1 MESPHP
7 ARHAGRHAAG
17 RAPGA
22 GFHAERVGRHSGPE
36 LRGVLASLAAQETDV
51 RRTTGPFPVL
61 TPPEQDVSRVTGP
74 FPVLAAP
81 APDVRRVTGPFP
93 VLTPPEQD
101 VRRVTGPFPVLAAPA
116 PDVRRVTGPF
126 PVLTPPEQ
134 DVRRVT
140 GPFPVLAAPA
150 PDVRRVTG
158 PFPVLVSPGPSWA
171 AAGPAADQAM
181 VRLYRRNFTAL
192 VRLATLVVRDTATA
206 EEVVQD
212 AFINMHRGWH
222 RLRDEDNALAYLRQA
237 VVNRARSVLRHRVIV
252 ERNAPKALPDL
263 PSAEDGAI
271 SMFERSAVVA
281 ALRDLPGRQR
291 EALIL
296 RYYADL
302 SEAEIAAAMGISKGS
317 VKSHTARGMTA
328 LRAALKNI

>member
-7 ARHAGRHAAG
+7 ARRAGRHAAAG
-17 RAPGA
+17 APDA
-22 GFHAERVGRHSGPE
+22 GFHPQRVARHSDRE
-36 LRGVLASLAAQETDV
+36 LRGALASLVPQETDP
-51 RRTTGPFPVL
+51 RRATGPFPVL
-61 TPPEQDVSRVTGP
+61 ATPEPDLRRATGPFPVLPVQEPDLRRVTGP
-74 FPVLAAP
+74 FPVLSPQEEAV
-81 APDVRRVTGPFP
+81 VRRVTGPFP
-93 VLTPPEQD
+93 VLPVQEPD
-101 VRRVTGPFPVLAAPA
+101 LRRVTGPFPVLPVQDAV
-116 PDVRRVTGPF
+116 VRRVTGSF
-126 PVLTPPEQ
+126 PALTP
-134 DVRRVT
+134 D
-140 GPFPVLAAPA
+140 
-150 PDVRRVTG
+150 
-158 PFPVLVSPGPSWA
+158 SSWA
-171 AAGPAADQAM
+171 AAGPTADQAM

-192 VRLATLVVRDTATA
+192 VRLATFLVRDTATA

-222 RLRDEDNALAYLRQA
+222 RLRDEENALAYLRQA

-252 ERNAPKALPDL
+252 ERNAPKAMPDL

-271 SMFERSAVVA
+271 SMFERSAVIA

-317 VKSHTARGMTA
+317 VKSHTARGMMA
-328 LRAALKNI
+328 LRAALENF

>member
-1 MESPHP
+1 M
-7 ARHAGRHAAG
+7 
-17 RAPGA
+17 
-22 GFHAERVGRHSGPE
+22 
-36 LRGVLASLAAQETDV
+36 LASRAAQET
-51 RRTTGPFPVL
+51 
-61 TPPEQDVSRVTGP
+61 
-74 FPVLAAP
+74 
-81 APDVRRVTGPFP
+81 
-93 VLTPPEQD
+93 D
-101 VRRVTGPFPVLAAPA
+101 VRRVTGPFPVLAAQEP
-116 PDVRRVTGPF
+116 
-126 PVLTPPEQ
+126 

-140 GPFPVLAAPA
+140 GPFPVLAAQE

-158 PFPVLVSPGPSWA
+158 PFPTLVTAGPSWA

-271 SMFERSAVVA
+271 SMFERSAVIA

-302 SEAEIAAAMGISKGS
+302 SEAEIAATMGISKGS

-328 LRAALKNI
+328 LRAALENI

>member
-7 ARHAGRHAAG
+7 ARYAGRHAAAG
-17 RAPGA
+17 APDA
-22 GFHAERVGRHSGPE
+22 GFRPQRVARHDDRE
-36 LRGVLASLAAQETDV
+36 LRGGHASQAAQQTDV
-51 RRTTGPFPVL
+51 RRMTGPFPALADPEPDLRRMTGPFPALADPEPDLRRMTGPFPALADPEPDLRRMTGPFPVL
-61 TPPEQDVSRVTGP
+61 APEPDLRRMTGP
-74 FPVLAAP
+74 FPVLAASE
-81 APDVRRVTGPFP
+81 PDLRRMTGPFP
-93 VLTPPEQD
+93 
-101 VRRVTGPFPVLAAPA
+101 A
-116 PDVRRVTGPF
+116 
-126 PVLTPPEQ
+126 
-134 DVRRVT
+134 
-140 GPFPVLAAPA
+140 
-150 PDVRRVTG
+150 
-158 PFPVLVSPGPSWA
+158 LVSQGPSWA

-181 VRLYRRNFTAL
+181 VRLYRRNFNAL
-192 VRLATLVVRDTATA
+192 VRLASVVLRDTATA

-222 RLRDEDNALAYLRQA
+222 RLRDEENALAYLRQA

-252 ERNAPKALPDL
+252 ERNAPKAMPDL

-271 SMFERSAVVA
+271 SMFERSAVID

-328 LRAALKNI
+328 LRAALENF

>member
-7 ARHAGRHAAG
+7 ARYAGRHAAAG
-17 RAPGA
+17 APDA
-22 GFHAERVGRHSGPE
+22 GFRPQRVARHDDRE
-36 LRGVLASLAAQETDV
+36 LRGGHASQAAQQTDV
-51 RRTTGPFPVL
+51 RRMTGRFAALRDPEPDLRRMTGPCPALADPEPDLRRMTGPFPALADPEPDLRRMTGPFPVL
-61 TPPEQDVSRVTGP
+61 APEPDLRRMTGP
-74 FPVLAAP
+74 FPVLAASE
-81 APDVRRVTGPFP
+81 PDLRRMTGP
-93 VLTPPEQD
+93 L
-101 VRRVTGPFPVLAAPA
+101 PA
-116 PDVRRVTGPF
+116 
-126 PVLTPPEQ
+126 
-134 DVRRVT
+134 
-140 GPFPVLAAPA
+140 
-150 PDVRRVTG
+150 
-158 PFPVLVSPGPSWA
+158 LVSPGPSWA

-181 VRLYRRNFTAL
+181 VRLYRRNFNGL
-192 VRLATLVVRDTATA
+192 VRLASVVLRDTATA

-222 RLRDEDNALAYLRQA
+222 RLRDEENALAYLRQA
-237 VVNRARSVLRHRVIV
+237 VVNPARSVLRHRVIV
-252 ERNAPKALPDL
+252 ERNAPKAMPDL

-271 SMFERSAVVA
+271 SMFERTAVID

-328 LRAALKNI
+328 LRAALENF

>member
-7 ARHAGRHAAG
+7 ARHAGRHAAAG
-17 RAPGA
+17 APDA
-22 GFHAERVGRHSGPE
+22 GFRPQRVARHSDRE
-36 LRGVLASLAAQETDV
+36 LRGALASRATQEADL
-51 RRTTGPFPVL
+51 RRATGPFPAL
-61 TPPEQDVSRVTGP
+61 TPQEDAVVRRVTGS

-81 APDVRRVTGPFP
+81 EPDLRRVTGPFP
-93 VLTPPEQD
+93 ALTPQEDAVVRRVTGSFPVLAAPEPD
-101 VRRVTGPFPVLAAPA
+101 LRRVTGPFPALTPQDAV
-116 PDVRRVTGPF
+116 VRRATGPM
-126 PVLTPPEQ
+126 PILTP
-134 DVRRVT
+134 D
-140 GPFPVLAAPA
+140 
-150 PDVRRVTG
+150 
-158 PFPVLVSPGPSWA
+158 SSWA
-171 AAGPAADQAM
+171 AAGPTADQAM

-192 VRLATLVVRDTATA
+192 VRLATFLVRDTATA

-222 RLRDEDNALAYLRQA
+222 RLRDEENALAYLRQA

-252 ERNAPKALPDL
+252 ERNAPKAMPDL

-271 SMFERSAVVA
+271 SMFERSAVIA

-302 SEAEIAAAMGISKGS
+302 SEAEIAASMGISKGS
-317 VKSHTARGMTA
+317 VKSHTARGMMA
-328 LRAALKNI
+328 LRAALENF

>member
-7 ARHAGRHAAG
+7 ARYAGRHAAAG
-17 RAPGA
+17 VPEA
-22 GFHAERVGRHSGPE
+22 GFRPQRVARHDDRE
-36 LRGVLASLAAQETDV
+36 LRGGHASQAVQQTDV
-51 RRTTGPFPVL
+51 RRMTGPFPVL
-61 TPPEQDVSRVTGP
+61 ADPPEPDLRRMTGP
-74 FPVLAAP
+74 FPVLAASE
-81 APDVRRVTGPFP
+81 PDLRRMTGPFP
-93 VLTPPEQD
+93 
-101 VRRVTGPFPVLAAPA
+101 A
-116 PDVRRVTGPF
+116 
-126 PVLTPPEQ
+126 
-134 DVRRVT
+134 
-140 GPFPVLAAPA
+140 
-150 PDVRRVTG
+150 
-158 PFPVLVSPGPSWA
+158 LVSPGPSWA

-181 VRLYRRNFTAL
+181 VRLYRRNFNAL
-192 VRLATLVVRDTATA
+192 VRLASVVLRDTATA

-222 RLRDEDNALAYLRQA
+222 RLRDEENALAYLRQA

-252 ERNAPKALPDL
+252 ERNAPKAMPDL

-271 SMFERSAVVA
+271 SMFERSAVID

-317 VKSHTARGMTA
+317 VKSHTARGMMALRTA
-328 LRAALKNI
+328 LENV

>member
-61 TPPEQDVSRVTGP
+61 TPPEQDV
-74 FPVLAAP
+74 
-81 APDVRRVTGPFP
+81 RRVTGPFP

-126 PVLTPPEQ
+126 PVLAAPAP

>member
-1 MESPHP
+1 MLTSPAAP
-7 ARHAGRHAAG
+7 A
-17 RAPGA
+17 P
-22 GFHAERVGRHSGPE
+22 
-36 LRGVLASLAAQETDV
+36 DV
-51 RRTTGPFPVL
+51 RRA
-61 TPPEQDVSRVTGP
+61 TGP

-81 APDVRRVTGPFP
+81 APDVRRA
-93 VLTPPEQD
+93 
-101 VRRVTGPFPVLAAPA
+101 TGPFPVLAAPA
-116 PDVRRVTGPF
+116 PDVRRA
-126 PVLTPPEQ
+126 
-134 DVRRVT
+134 T

-150 PDVRRVTG
+150 PDVRRATGPFPVLAAPAPDVRRATGPPLPRRRAGPTGPFPVLAAPAPDVRRATG
-158 PFPVLVSPGPSWA
+158 PFPVLVTPGPSWA

-328 LRAALKNI
+328 LRAALENI

>member
-7 ARHAGRHAAG
+7 ARYAGRHAAAG
-17 RAPGA
+17 APDA
-22 GFHAERVGRHSGPE
+22 GFRPQRVARHDDRE
-36 LRGVLASLAAQETDV
+36 LRGGQASQAAQQTDV
-51 RRTTGPFPVL
+51 RRMTGPFPVL
-61 TPPEQDVSRVTGP
+61 ADPEPDLRRMTGPFPVLADPEPDLRRMTGPFPVLAPEPDLRRMTGP
-74 FPVLAAP
+74 FPVLAASE
-81 APDVRRVTGPFP
+81 PDLRRMTGPFP
-93 VLTPPEQD
+93 
-101 VRRVTGPFPVLAAPA
+101 A
-116 PDVRRVTGPF
+116 
-126 PVLTPPEQ
+126 
-134 DVRRVT
+134 
-140 GPFPVLAAPA
+140 
-150 PDVRRVTG
+150 
-158 PFPVLVSPGPSWA
+158 LVSPGPSWA

-181 VRLYRRNFTAL
+181 VRLYRRNFNGL
-192 VRLATLVVRDTATA
+192 VRLASVVLRDTATA

-222 RLRDEDNALAYLRQA
+222 RLRDEENALAYLRQA

-252 ERNAPKALPDL
+252 ERNAPKAMPDL

-271 SMFERSAVVA
+271 SMFERSAVID

-328 LRAALKNI
+328 LRTALENI

>member
-7 ARHAGRHAAG
+7 ARYAGRHAAAG
-17 RAPGA
+17 APDA
-22 GFHAERVGRHSGPE
+22 GFRPQRVARHDDRELLAVHAPQ
-36 LRGVLASLAAQETDV
+36 AAQPTDL
-51 RRTTGPFPVL
+51 RRMTGPFPALVDPERDLRRITGQFPALADPEPDLRRMTGPFPVL
-61 TPPEQDVSRVTGP
+61 APEPDLRRMTGP
-74 FPVLAAP
+74 FPVLAASE
-81 APDVRRVTGPFP
+81 PDLRRMTGPFP
-93 VLTPPEQD
+93 
-101 VRRVTGPFPVLAAPA
+101 A
-116 PDVRRVTGPF
+116 
-126 PVLTPPEQ
+126 
-134 DVRRVT
+134 
-140 GPFPVLAAPA
+140 
-150 PDVRRVTG
+150 
-158 PFPVLVSPGPSWA
+158 LVSQGPSWA

-181 VRLYRRNFTAL
+181 VRLYRRNFNGL
-192 VRLATLVVRDTATA
+192 VRLASVVLRDTATA

-222 RLRDEDNALAYLRQA
+222 RLRDEENALAYLRQA

-252 ERNAPKALPDL
+252 ERNAPKAMPDL

-271 SMFERSAVVA
+271 SMFERAAVID

-328 LRAALKNI
+328 LRTALENI

>member
-1 MESPHP
+1 MLTSPAAP
-7 ARHAGRHAAG
+7 A
-17 RAPGA
+17 P
-22 GFHAERVGRHSGPE
+22 
-36 LRGVLASLAAQETDV
+36 DV
-51 RRTTGPFPVL
+51 RRA
-61 TPPEQDVSRVTGP
+61 TGP

-81 APDVRRVTGPFP
+81 APDVRRA
-93 VLTPPEQD
+93 
-101 VRRVTGPFPVLAAPA
+101 TGPFPVLAAPA
-116 PDVRRVTGPF
+116 PDVRRA
-126 PVLTPPEQ
+126 
-134 DVRRVT
+134 T

-150 PDVRRVTG
+150 PDVRRATGPFPVLAAPAPDVRRATGPFPVLAAPAPDVRRATGPFPVLAAPAPDVRRATGPFPVLAAPAPDVRRATG
-158 PFPVLVSPGPSWA
+158 PFPVLVTPGPSWA

-328 LRAALKNI
+328 LRAALENI

>member
-7 ARHAGRHAAG
+7 ARRAGRHAAAG
-17 RAPGA
+17 APDA
-22 GFHAERVGRHSGPE
+22 GFHPQRVARHSDRE
-36 LRGVLASLAAQETDV
+36 LRGALASLATQEPDL
-51 RRTTGPFPVL
+51 RRATGSFPVLADPEPDLRRMTGPFPVL
-61 TPPEQDVSRVTGP
+61 ADPEPDLRRMTGPFPVLADPEPDLRRMTGPFPVLADPEPDLRRMTGPFPVLAPEPDLRRMTGP
-74 FPVLAAP
+74 FPVLAASE
-81 APDVRRVTGPFP
+81 PDLRRMTGPFP
-93 VLTPPEQD
+93 
-101 VRRVTGPFPVLAAPA
+101 A
-116 PDVRRVTGPF
+116 
-126 PVLTPPEQ
+126 
-134 DVRRVT
+134 
-140 GPFPVLAAPA
+140 
-150 PDVRRVTG
+150 
-158 PFPVLVSPGPSWA
+158 LVSQGPSWA

-181 VRLYRRNFTAL
+181 VRLYRRNFNAL
-192 VRLATLVVRDTATA
+192 VRLASVVLRDTATA

-222 RLRDEDNALAYLRQA
+222 RLRDEENALAYLRQA

-252 ERNAPKALPDL
+252 ERNAPKAMPDL

-271 SMFERSAVVA
+271 SMFERSAVID

-317 VKSHTARGMTA
+317 VKSHTARGMMALRTA
-328 LRAALKNI
+328 LENF

>member
-7 ARHAGRHAAG
+7 ARHAGRHAAAG
-17 RAPGA
+17 APDA
-22 GFHAERVGRHSGPE
+22 GFRPQRVARHSDRE
-36 LRGVLASLAAQETDV
+36 LRGALASLATQEPDL
-51 RRTTGPFPVL
+51 RRATGSFPALADPEPDLRRMTGPFPALADPEPDLRRMTGPFPVL
-61 TPPEQDVSRVTGP
+61 APEPDLRRMTGP
-74 FPVLAAP
+74 FPVLAASE
-81 APDVRRVTGPFP
+81 PDLRRMTGPFP
-93 VLTPPEQD
+93 
-101 VRRVTGPFPVLAAPA
+101 A
-116 PDVRRVTGPF
+116 
-126 PVLTPPEQ
+126 
-134 DVRRVT
+134 
-140 GPFPVLAAPA
+140 
-150 PDVRRVTG
+150 
-158 PFPVLVSPGPSWA
+158 LVSQGPSWA

-181 VRLYRRNFTAL
+181 VRLYRRNFNAL
-192 VRLATLVVRDTATA
+192 VRLASVVLRDTATA

-222 RLRDEDNALAYLRQA
+222 RLRDEENALAYLRQA

-252 ERNAPKALPDL
+252 ERNAPKAMPDL

-271 SMFERSAVVA
+271 SMFERSAVID

-317 VKSHTARGMTA
+317 VKSHTARGMMA
-328 LRAALKNI
+328 LRAALENF

>member
-7 ARHAGRHAAG
+7 TRHAGRHAAAG
-17 RAPGA
+17 APDS
-22 GFHAERVGRHSGPE
+22 GFHPQRVARHSDRE
-36 LRGVLASLAAQETDV
+36 LRGVLASRAGQETDL
-51 RRTTGPFPVL
+51 RRA
-61 TPPEQDVSRVTGP
+61 TGP
-74 FPVLAAP
+74 FPVLAAHE
-81 APDVRRVTGPFP
+81 PDVRRA
-93 VLTPPEQD
+93 
-101 VRRVTGPFPVLAAPA
+101 TGPFPVLAAHE
-116 PDVRRVTGPF
+116 PDVRRA
-126 PVLTPPEQ
+126 
-134 DVRRVT
+134 T
-140 GPFPVLAAPA
+140 GPFPVLAARE
-150 PDVRRVTG
+150 PDVRRATG
-158 PFPVLVSPGPSWA
+158 PMAILVTAGPSWA

-271 SMFERSAVVA
+271 SMFERSAVIA

-328 LRAALKNI
+328 LRAALENI

>member
-7 ARHAGRHAAG
+7 ARHAGRHAAAG
-17 RAPGA
+17 APDA
-22 GFHAERVGRHSGPE
+22 GFHPQRVARHSDRE
-36 LRGVLASLAAQETDV
+36 LRGALASLVPQETDP
-51 RRTTGPFPVL
+51 RRATGPFPVL
-61 TPPEQDVSRVTGP
+61 ATPEPDLRRATGPFPVLPVQEPDLRRVTGP
-74 FPVLAAP
+74 FPVLSPQEEAV
-81 APDVRRVTGPFP
+81 VRRVTGPFP
-93 VLTPPEQD
+93 VLPVQD
-101 VRRVTGPFPVLAAPA
+101 AVVRRVTGSFPA
-116 PDVRRVTGPF
+116 
-126 PVLTPPEQ
+126 LTP
-134 DVRRVT
+134 D
-140 GPFPVLAAPA
+140 
-150 PDVRRVTG
+150 
-158 PFPVLVSPGPSWA
+158 SSWA
-171 AAGPAADQAM
+171 AAGPTADQAM

-192 VRLATLVVRDTATA
+192 VRLATFLVRDTATA

-222 RLRDEDNALAYLRQA
+222 RLRDEENALAYLRQA

-252 ERNAPKALPDL
+252 ERNAPKAMPDL

-271 SMFERSAVVA
+271 SMFERSAVIA

-317 VKSHTARGMTA
+317 VKSHTARGMMA
-328 LRAALKNI
+328 LRAALENF

>member
-1 MESPHP
+1 M
-7 ARHAGRHAAG
+7 
-17 RAPGA
+17 
-22 GFHAERVGRHSGPE
+22 
-36 LRGVLASLAAQETDV
+36 LASRAAQET
-51 RRTTGPFPVL
+51 
-61 TPPEQDVSRVTGP
+61 
-74 FPVLAAP
+74 
-81 APDVRRVTGPFP
+81 
-93 VLTPPEQD
+93 D
-101 VRRVTGPFPVLAAPA
+101 VRRVTGPFPVLAAQE

-126 PVLTPPEQ
+126 PTL
-134 DVRRVT
+134 VT
-140 GPFPVLAAPA
+140 A
-150 PDVRRVTG
+150 
-158 PFPVLVSPGPSWA
+158 GPSWA

-271 SMFERSAVVA
+271 SMFERSAVIA

-302 SEAEIAAAMGISKGS
+302 SEAEIAATMGISKGS

-328 LRAALKNI
+328 LRAALENI

>member
-7 ARHAGRHAAG
+7 ARYAGRHAAAG
-17 RAPGA
+17 APDA
-22 GFHAERVGRHSGPE
+22 GFRPQRVARHDDRE
-36 LRGVLASLAAQETDV
+36 LRGGHASQAAQQTDV
-51 RRTTGPFPVL
+51 RRMTGPFPALADPEPDLRRMTGPFPALADPEPDLRRMTGPFPVL
-61 TPPEQDVSRVTGP
+61 APEPDLRRMTGP
-74 FPVLAAP
+74 FPVLAASE
-81 APDVRRVTGPFP
+81 PDLRRMTGPFP
-93 VLTPPEQD
+93 
-101 VRRVTGPFPVLAAPA
+101 A
-116 PDVRRVTGPF
+116 
-126 PVLTPPEQ
+126 
-134 DVRRVT
+134 
-140 GPFPVLAAPA
+140 
-150 PDVRRVTG
+150 
-158 PFPVLVSPGPSWA
+158 LVSPGPSWA

-181 VRLYRRNFTAL
+181 VRLYRRNFNGL
-192 VRLATLVVRDTATA
+192 VRLASVVLRDTATA

-222 RLRDEDNALAYLRQA
+222 RLRDEENALAYLRQA

-252 ERNAPKALPDL
+252 ERNAPKAMPDL

-271 SMFERSAVVA
+271 SMFERTAVID

-328 LRAALKNI
+328 LRAALENF

>member
-1 MESPHP
+1 
-7 ARHAGRHAAG
+7 
-17 RAPGA
+17 
-22 GFHAERVGRHSGPE
+22 V
-36 LRGVLASLAAQETDV
+36 
-51 RRTTGPFPVL
+51 TGPFPVL
-61 TPPEQDVSRVTGP
+61 TPQEDAVVRRVTGS

-81 APDVRRVTGPFP
+81 EPDLRRVTGPFP
-93 VLTPPEQD
+93 VLTPQED
-101 VRRVTGPFPVLAAPA
+101 AVVRRVTGPMPI
-116 PDVRRVTGPF
+116 
-126 PVLTPPEQ
+126 LTP
-134 DVRRVT
+134 DT
-140 GPFPVLAAPA
+140 
-150 PDVRRVTG
+150 
-158 PFPVLVSPGPSWA
+158 SWA
-171 AAGPAADQAM
+171 AAGPTADQAM

-192 VRLATLVVRDTATA
+192 VRLATFLVRDTATA

-222 RLRDEDNALAYLRQA
+222 RLRDEENALAYLRQA

-252 ERNAPKALPDL
+252 ERNAPKAMPDL

-271 SMFERSAVVA
+271 SMFERSAVID

-317 VKSHTARGMTA
+317 VKSHTARGMMALRTA
-328 LRAALKNI
+328 LENF

>member
-1 MESPHP
+1 M
-7 ARHAGRHAAG
+7 
-17 RAPGA
+17 
-22 GFHAERVGRHSGPE
+22 
-36 LRGVLASLAAQETDV
+36 
-51 RRTTGPFPVL
+51 
-61 TPPEQDVSRVTGP
+61 TGP
-74 FPVLAAP
+74 FPVLAASE
-81 APDVRRVTGPFP
+81 PDLRRM
-93 VLTPPEQD
+93 
-101 VRRVTGPFPVLAAPA
+101 
-116 PDVRRVTGPF
+116 
-126 PVLTPPEQ
+126 
-134 DVRRVT
+134 
-140 GPFPVLAAPA
+140 
-150 PDVRRVTG
+150 TG
-158 PFPVLVSPGPSWA
+158 PFPVLVGPGPSWA

-181 VRLYRRNFTAL
+181 VRLYRRNFNGL
-192 VRLATLVVRDTATA
+192 VRLASVVLRDTATA

-222 RLRDEDNALAYLRQA
+222 RLRDEENALAYLRQA

-252 ERNAPKALPDL
+252 ERNAPKAMPDL

-271 SMFERSAVVA
+271 SMFERSAVID

-328 LRAALKNI
+328 LRAALENF